1 MNNTVSVPML
11 DQAESQYKFFFF
23 SHPSTAPQKAFM
35 EAYTISTKPSSSA
48 REKRE
53 NKISS
58 HFQLKKKPVIFETVR
73 IQEDTLCEKLCQ
85 TYFLKKRSVSDF
97 YQVLCG

>member
-1 MNNTVSVPML
+1 ML
-11 DQAESQYKFFFF
+11 NQFLFP
-23 SHPSTAPQKAFM
+23 HPSVALQEGFM
-35 EAYTISTKPSSSA
+35 KVYTISTKPSSSA

-58 HFQLKKKPVIFETVR
+58 HFQLKKKPAIFETVR

-85 TYFLKKRSVSDF
+85 TYFLKKQSVSDF